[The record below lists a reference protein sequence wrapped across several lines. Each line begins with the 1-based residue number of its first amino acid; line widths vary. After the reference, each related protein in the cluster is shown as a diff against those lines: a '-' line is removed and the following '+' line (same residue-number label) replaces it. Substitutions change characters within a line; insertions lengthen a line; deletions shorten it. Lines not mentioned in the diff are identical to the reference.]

1 MANITLDN
9 SLIDLT
15 EFKASWQTQFY
26 RAQTASLINTATSN
40 GAARLK
46 VEMTVETE
54 SFNKRTYV
62 ESVLLAAAYS
72 FDSVTLEL
80 PEIFY
85 KYKGSPVSTGL
96 IPESNVAA
104 GSNTVIIEVG
114 GSTPTYPTAQN
125 IYQGM
130 LLNFQGDTTL
140 YRVNSYTPATGVA
153 IIFPVLRKAITTST
167 TIAYENP
174 TFTGHIMNTPQANYF
189 NGALDYVSYD
199 IDLDEVL

>member
-1 MANITLDN
+1 MGNITLDN

-40 GAARLK
+40 GSARLK

-54 SFNKRTYV
+54 NLDKRNYV
-62 ESVLLAAAYS
+62 ESVLLAAAYN

-80 PEIFY
+80 PDIFY
-85 KYKGSPVSTGL
+85 KYRGSPVATGL
-96 IPESNVAA
+96 LPQASVSA
-104 GSNTVIIEVG
+104 GSNTLIVEVG
-114 GSTPTYPTAQN
+114 GATPTYPTSAN
-125 IYQGM
+125 VYQGM

-140 YRVNSYTPATGVA
+140 YRINSYTPATGIA

-167 TIAYENP
+167 TIVYENP
-174 TFTGHIMNTPQANYF
+174 TFTGHIMNTPQAKYF
-189 NGALDYVSYD
+189 NGALNYVSYD

>member
-1 MANITLDN
+1 MGNITLDN

-40 GAARLK
+40 GSARLK

-54 SFNKRTYV
+54 NLDKRNYV
-62 ESVLLAAAYS
+62 ESVLLAAAYN

-80 PEIFY
+80 PDIFY
-85 KYKGSPVSTGL
+85 KYRGSPVATGL
-96 IPESNVAA
+96 LPQASVSA
-104 GSNTVIIEVG
+104 GSNTLIVEVG
-114 GSTPTYPTAQN
+114 GATPTYPTSAN
-125 IYQGM
+125 VYQGM

-140 YRVNSYTPATGVA
+140 YRINSYTPATGIA

-167 TIAYENP
+167 TIVYENP
-174 TFTGHIMNTPQANYF
+174 TFTGNIMNTPQAKYF
-189 NGALDYVSYD
+189 NGALNYVSYD

>member
-1 MANITLDN
+1 MGNITLDN

-40 GAARLK
+40 GSARLK

-54 SFNKRTYV
+54 NLDKRNYV
-62 ESVLLAAAYS
+62 ESVLLAAAYN

-80 PEIFY
+80 PDIFY
-85 KYKGSPVSTGL
+85 KYRGSPVATGL
-96 IPESNVAA
+96 LPQASVSA
-104 GSNTVIIEVG
+104 GSNTLIVEVG
-114 GSTPTYPTAQN
+114 GATPTYPTSAN
-125 IYQGM
+125 VYQGM

-140 YRVNSYTPATGVA
+140 YRINSYTPATGIA

-167 TIAYENP
+167 TIVYENP
-174 TFTGHIMNTPQANYF
+174 TFTGNIMNTPQANYF
-189 NGALDYVSYD
+189 NGALNYVSYD

>member
-54 SFNKRTYV
+54 NLDKRNYV

-72 FDSVTLEL
+72 FDSVTLAL
-80 PEIFY
+80 PDIFY
-85 KYKGSPVSTGL
+85 PSRGSFC
-96 IPESNVAA
+96 IR
-104 GSNTVIIEVG
+104 TV
-114 GSTPTYPTAQN
+114 YAC
-125 IYQGM
+125 
-130 LLNFQGDTTL
+130 L
-140 YRVNSYTPATGVA
+140 
-153 IIFPVLRKAITTST
+153 
-167 TIAYENP
+167 
-174 TFTGHIMNTPQANYF
+174 
-189 NGALDYVSYD
+189 
-199 IDLDEVL
+199 